1 MCRICLGGGD
11 VSLSDSEEIMRA
23 MKKDGKGPD
32 IDVYANH
39 IELIAKLA
47 GRGRACFQDGLAV
60 LQDIKK
66 CGLQPGPKVF
76 NVLMDVVA
84 KDAKNGKVRA
94 EVRTPCQRL
103 RVFLPQRFGVWGL
116 GPPVMVLPW
125 A

>member
-1 MCRICLGGGD
+1 MPRICLGGGD

-23 MKKDGKGPD
+23 MEEDGKGPD

-47 GRGRACFQDGLAV
+47 GRGRACFQDGLSV

-66 CGLQPGPKVF
+66 FGLQPGPKVF

-94 EVRTPCQRL
+94 EVRTRA
-103 RVFLPQRFGVWGL
+103 RVSAKGL
-116 GPPVMVLPW
+116 GFRV
-125 A
+125 